1 MAEQKGEAEV
11 FVVCA
16 RTLVEL
22 LGLVKFYMARSSSV
36 VPRGEDWWSWMN
48 QRHEAL
54 EMRVATFDSKLDA
67 IRHLLEA
74 NNLKAVERTNKTV
87 KTFET
92 LGDAMR
98 KEYLD
103 MLKLQEKHRQA
114 LMDVVEALEKRVN
127 EMRRYVD
134 ECMLVVKDLEDKF
147 IGKLDEGL
155 ERVLERVKEDM
166 KEMDV
171 MIRVDALEKKWGKSK
186 GAVESY
192 VGNCLKCF
200 EGQVDR
206 RLSFIVKEIDER
218 VGKIWDELDLR
229 RDKMERKHNTEKRNL
244 MDVVNDVS

>member
-1 MAEQKGEAEV
+1 MAWNSA
-11 FVVCA
+11 
-16 RTLVEL
+16 
-22 LGLVKFYMARSSSV
+22 V
-36 VPRGEDWWSWMN
+36 VPQGKDWWSWMN
-48 QRHEAL
+48 KRHEAL
-54 EMRVATFDSKLDA
+54 EMKVATFDSKLDA
-67 IRHLLEA
+67 IRQSLEA
-74 NNLKAVERTNKTV
+74 NNRKAVERTTMTV

-103 MLKLQEKHRQA
+103 MLKVQEKHRQA

-155 ERVLERVKEDM
+155 ERVLEKVKEDM

-192 VGNCLKCF
+192 VGNSLKCF
-200 EGQVDR
+200 ECQVDR

-218 VGKIWDELDLR
+218 VGKIWDELDVR
-229 RDKMERKHNTEKRNL
+229 RDKIERKHNTEQRNL
-244 MDVVNDVS
+244 TNDVNGVS